1 MKKLIKPFSDLKVRT
16 RLNLMTVITLLSITL
31 LALGANFFFRSGKAL
46 VFIVNAEREHARTFH
61 TGISSFNQLSDS
73 EEDLQRT
80 LHYLDQANQNA
91 LLFST
96 IDSILENM
104 PRKEWSS
111 LLLSTYGDGLNNKLR
126 NAHLLGNRLKIFFA
140 LNLPQIRQSKEIAG
154 ECYRMGVLLREN
166 LLIWRNN
173 PTAENYTRFRVSLNA
188 TQEHYRN
195 FSKHIDGVIDLLNTV
210 FINTLLFWMVA
221 LIAVSWYFSA
231 KISRS
236 LTAPIE
242 KLVENFN
249 VIATGNIH
257 SVVNIDSDSE
267 IGELSRSFNRIQAG
281 FQEVVNHA
289 KLVAQGEFGM
299 RLEPKSEADELS
311 VALNQ
316 MSAGLLQSKEKE
328 EAENW
333 IRNGMTELVAHIQ
346 GDFAVR
352 DLAERIIRFTTGYLQ
367 VEAGAVYTYDELEQQ
382 LELTASVGLNPGQI
396 KKLVA
401 LGEGLVG
408 KVAKEQEF
416 LSLTAPLDD
425 FKSYSASGEVVLR
438 HVYIFALVYNQK
450 VRGVVELAATRP
462 LSEVEIRFLKKASEA
477 MAIQTRTAVSRYRLE
492 ELLRKTRQQSE
503 ELTRHQEILQQNL
516 AEKQAFQEELE
527 KRILENEE
535 MQKVLEWEKS
545 LLDTLMN
552 NLPDKIYFK
561 DTESRFIKVSKSMAN
576 SVEIAD
582 PKELAGKTDFDIFT
596 EDHARP
602 AFEAEQE
609 IIRTRRPIVGLIE
622 KEICRDGKVR
632 YVSSTKMPFL
642 NEKGELLGTFGIS
655 SDVTE
660 IKQLELELTERNA
673 DLEAQKEKMR
683 LANEELYAQQEEIR
697 AAHDELSEHARIL
710 TENEKKLQV
719 QQEELRVANEELEQ
733 RAGQLEM
740 QKSEIVA
747 KNNELLEVYNK
758 LQHKAGQLEASSRY
772 KSEFLANMSHEL
784 RTPLNSLLILSKILT
799 KNKLQNLTDDQLKSV
814 KIIHKSGTDLLQ
826 LINEILD
833 LSKIEA
839 GKVTLERSVFP
850 VNEVQNEI
858 LQDFQPVADEK
869 KIDLKVTLSP
879 GFPTL
884 LYSDRNRLMQ
894 VIRNLVANA
903 FKFTSAGGVT
913 VRFGLPPAGVAFRNE
928 ELNSE
933 NSCFISIE
941 DTGIGIPADKLG
953 AIFEAFQQAD
963 GSISR
968 RYGGTGLGLS
978 ISRELTR
985 MLGGEIHVHSEVG
998 KGSVFTLYLPLNKSK
1013 VSGEEPGTVPP
1024 KKERPETASETG
1036 TAPAALPRF
1045 ITDDRDNPQFAKLIL
1060 VIQGDEQKALQTSEQ
1075 CRSRGFGVIAARS
1088 IADGVVLARAFL
1100 PKAIILAPEMNL
1112 AEDIQRLKKESA
1124 TRNLPVHLFTRIED
1138 DLLSELEELK
1148 TAESEDIGRI
1158 AENIKKAV
1166 PASYRNILL
1175 VEDDPATRE
1184 AIHLLFEGKELNVDE
1199 ARSGQQA
1206 YEKIRQKNYDCI
1218 ILDLGLPDFTG
1229 QELLEKLQQEKIR
1242 IPNVIIHTAREL
1254 TAADQKELRRFSNS
1268 IVIKGIKSD
1277 ERLMDE
1283 VTLFLHQLETTL
1295 PRPLRKEP
1303 VHDADDSIFAGKRI
1317 LIVDDDIRNI
1327 FALAQILEE
1336 KGIEIVEA
1344 ENGRDALNLLSQD
1357 ARFDLILMD
1366 LMMPEMDGY
1375 EAMKTIRGDLSIR
1388 EIPII
1393 AITAKAMKDDYHE
1406 AIRHGA
1412 NDYIA
1417 KPVDD
1422 QKLFSLLK
1430 IWLSN

>member
-16 RLNLMTVITLLSITL
+16 RLNLMTVITLLSIAL

-80 LHYLDQANQNA
+80 LHYLDQANRNA

-104 PRKEWSS
+104 PRKEWAS

-140 LNLPQIRQSKEIAG
+140 LNLPQIRQSKQIAG
-154 ECYRMGVLLREN
+154 ECYRMGLLLREN
-166 LLIWRNN
+166 LLAWRNN

-195 FSKHIDGVIDLLNTV
+195 FSKQIDEVIDLLNKV
-210 FINTLLFWMVA
+210 FVNVLLFWMVMLA
-221 LIAVSWYFSA
+221 AVSWYFSA

-236 LTAPIE
+236 LTTPIE

-249 VIATGNIH
+249 IIATGKIH

-281 FQEVVNHA
+281 FREVVNHA
-289 KLVAQGEFGM
+289 KLVAQGEFGI
-299 RLEPKSEADELS
+299 RLEPKSQADELS

-328 EAENW
+328 EAETW

-352 DLAERIIRFTTGYLQ
+352 DLAGRIIRFITGYLQ
-367 VEAGAVYTYDELEQQ
+367 VEAGAVYTYDEPVQE
-382 LELTASVGLNPGQI
+382 LELTASVGLNADQI
-396 KKLVA
+396 KKKVA

-408 KVAKEQEF
+408 KVAKDQEF
-416 LSLTAPLDD
+416 LSLAAPLDD
-425 FKSYSASGEVVLR
+425 FKSYSASGEIVLR

-462 LSEVEIRFLKKASEA
+462 LSEAEIRFLKNASEI

-492 ELLRKTRQQSE
+492 ELLRKTREQSE
-503 ELTRHQEILQQNL
+503 ELTRQQEILQQNL

-561 DTESRFIKVSKSMAN
+561 DTESRFIKVSKSMAQN
-576 SVEIAD
+576 VGLSVPEAIV
-582 PKELAGKTDFDIFT
+582 GKTDFDIFT
-596 EDHARP
+596 EEHARP
-602 AFEAEQE
+602 AFEMEQE
-609 IIRTRRPIVGLIE
+609 ILRTRRPIVGLIE
-622 KEICRDGKVR
+622 KETGRDGKVR
-632 YVSSTKMPFL
+632 YVSSTKMPFQ

-660 IKQLELELTERNA
+660 IKQLE
-673 DLEAQKEKMR
+673 
-683 LANEELYAQQEEIR
+683 
-697 AAHDELSEHARIL
+697 
-710 TENEKKLQV
+710 
-719 QQEELRVANEELEQ
+719 
-733 RAGQLEM
+733 M

-747 KNNELLEVYNK
+747 KNNELLEVYNR
-758 LQHKAGQLEASSRY
+758 LQHKASLLEASSRY

-814 KIIHKSGTDLLQ
+814 KIIHKSGTDLLH

-839 GKVTLERSVFP
+839 GKVTLDRSVFP
-850 VNEVQNEI
+850 VSEMQNEI

-869 KIDLKVTLSP
+869 KIDLSVTLAP

-894 VIRNLVANA
+894 IIRNLVANA

-913 VRFGLPPAGVAFRNE
+913 VRFGLPPADVAFYNE
-928 ELNSE
+928 ELNHA
-933 NSCFISIE
+933 NSCFISVE

-985 MLGGEIHVHSEVG
+985 MLGGEIHVHSEVD

-1013 VSGEEPGTVPP
+1013 ISGEEPETVPP
-1024 KKERPETASETG
+1024 KKERPETAPKTG
-1036 TAPAALPRF
+1036 TAPAPLPQF
-1045 ITDDRDNPQFAKLIL
+1045 IPDDRDNPRLAKLIL

-1088 IADGVVLARAFL
+1088 IADGVALARAFL

-1112 AEDIQRLKKESA
+1112 GEDIQRLKEEPA

-1184 AIHLLFEGKELNVDE
+1184 AIHLLFEGKELKIDE
-1199 ARSGQQA
+1199 ARNGQQA
-1206 YEKIRQKNYDCI
+1206 YEKIRQENYDCV

-1229 QELLEKLQQEKIR
+1229 LELLEKLQQEKVR

-1254 TAADQKELRRFSNS
+1254 TAADQKALRRFSNS
-1268 IVIKGIKSD
+1268 IVIKGVKSD

-1303 VHDADDSIFAGKRI
+1303 VRDADDSIFEGKRI

-1344 ENGRDALNLLSQD
+1344 ENGRDALNLLSRD

-1375 EAMKTIRGDLSIR
+1375 QAMKTIRADLSIR